1 MFAVS
6 VLKSEVPEGCILLFS
21 VPSLTNYESMKI
33 ISGILLLITV
43 FFCFK
48 HGWPGVTGNLKPE
61 EAKMMSDLGIGRNLL
76 LFIALTNLS
85 VCVLIL
91 FPQTFFIANVFNA
104 AVILLIMAL
113 ALKTGH
119 IKIALIEIPFLILP
133 LVLIYLGHP
142 LKK

>member
-1 MFAVS
+1 
-6 VLKSEVPEGCILLFS
+6 
-21 VPSLTNYESMKI
+21 MKI
-33 ISGILLLITV
+33 ISGILLLITL

-48 HGWPGVTGNLKPE
+48 HGWPGITGNLKPE
-61 EAKMMSDLGIGRNLL
+61 ETKMMTDLGIGKYL
-76 LFIALTNLS
+76 LFSIAIINLA

-91 FPQTFFIANVFNA
+91 FPQTFFMANVCNA
-104 AVILLIMAL
+104 IVILLIMAL

-119 IKIALIEIPFLILP
+119 LKIALIEIPFLLLP

>member
-1 MFAVS
+1 
-6 VLKSEVPEGCILLFS
+6 
-21 VPSLTNYESMKI
+21 MKI
-33 ISGILLLITV
+33 ISGILVLITV

-48 HGWPGVTGNLKPE
+48 HGWPGITGNLKPE

-76 LFIALTNLS
+76 LFIALTNLA

-91 FPQTFFIANVFNA
+91 FPPTFFIANVLNA

-113 ALKTGH
+113 ALKTGNL
-119 IKIALIEIPFLILP
+119 KIALIEIPFLLLP

-142 LKK
+142 LKVKI